1 MGVGR
6 AGLWGGGKQLK
17 IPPEGGVGR
26 GGGSN
31 LLYILWE
38 GGGAGNMETRLAMY
52 TVDFDGPRALGLRGL
67 LESALDSAT
76 AIVISRR

>member
-1 MGVGR
+1 MG
-6 AGLWGGGKQLK
+6 GGGKQLK

-26 GGGSN
+26 GGVKFVIYSLG
-31 LLYILWE
+31 